1 MRLTKTILHTTE
13 SYIQRLAR
21 GGVETVEDLLLFFP
35 RGLEDTADVLESFAY
50 VNVQEKNTIKVTL
63 HEISRLRQK

>member
-1 MRLTKTILHTTE
+1 MKLTKNLLHTTD

-35 RGLEDTADVLESFAY
+35 KDLEDTSSILDTFAY
-50 VNVQEKNTIKVTL
+50 VNIQEKNTIKV
-63 HEISRLRQK
+63 IV